1 MPTFG
6 LETNKKI
13 NMNSLVKSIV
23 LLFVMLSIQTE
34 SNAQGLRMP
43 AASSGQTL
51 VQDFGLGKITLTYS
65 RPNMKG
71 RKIFG
76 ALEPYDK
83 VWRTGANSATVIKFS
98 EAVTIEGKDIPAG
111 EYGLFTIPNKKEWT
125 VILSKT
131 SKTWGAYT
139 YSEAD
144 DYARFKVKPAEV
156 KASIETF
163 TMQFADVK
171 ATAAKL
177 HIMWENT
184 DVALNLTTSVDEKVM
199 ASIETAM
206 KAEKKPYFQAAQ
218 YYFENGKDLNTA
230 LTWFNEAEKADQ
242 KAPYIKLWKG
252 RLQLKMGDLAGAL
265 ATAQAGVTVATESK
279 NEEYIRL
286 NTQLIQEIKRKEKPS
301 NAGNATVVKRT
312 EGTGSSAVRGN

>member
-1 MPTFG
+1 MKT
-6 LETNKKI
+6 I
-13 NMNSLVKSIV
+13 IKSIV
-23 LLFVMLSIQTE
+23 LLIVILGFQIE
-34 SNAQGLRMP
+34 SDAQGLRMP

-51 VQDFGLGKITLTYS
+51 VQDFGLGKISLTYS

-98 EAVTIEGKDIPAG
+98 EAITIEGKEIPAG

-125 VILSKT
+125 IILSKT

-144 DYARFKVKPAEV
+144 DFARFKVKPTALKE
-156 KASIETF
+156 ALETF
-163 TMQFADVK
+163 TIQFSNVK
-171 ATAAKL
+171 TTSAKL

-184 DVALNLTTSVDEKVM
+184 DVALNLITSVDEKVM
-199 ASIETAM
+199 ASIDAAM
-206 KAEKKPYFQAAQ
+206 KTEKKPYFQAAQ
-218 YYFENGKDLNTA
+218 YYFENDKDPNIALN
-230 LTWFNEAEKADQ
+230 WFNEAEKADQ

-252 RLQLKMGDLAGAL
+252 RLQLKMGDVAGAQ
-265 ATAQAGVTVATESK
+265 ASAQAGINVATEAK

-286 NTQLIQEIKRKEKPS
+286 NTQLLKE
-301 NAGNATVVKRT
+301 ATSKAKASIPGPNTTTRTVTRT
-312 EGTGSSAVRGN
+312 ETRIEARPRN

>member
-1 MPTFG
+1 MKTM
-6 LETNKKI
+6 I
-13 NMNSLVKSIV
+13 KSIV
-23 LLFVMLSIQTE
+23 LLLVILGVNTV

-43 AASSGQTL
+43 APSSGQTL
-51 VQDFGLGKITLTYS
+51 VQDFALGKITLTYS

-98 EAVTIEGKDIPAG
+98 EAITIEGKEIPAG

-139 YSEAD
+139 YNEAD
-144 DYARFKVKPAEV
+144 DFARFKVKPKDLKETL
-156 KASIETF
+156 ETF
-163 TMQFADVK
+163 TIAFSDVK
-171 ATAAKL
+171 ATSAQL

-184 DVALNLTTSVDEKVM
+184 DVALNLTSSIDDKVM

-206 KAEKKPYFQAAQ
+206 KGEKKPYFQAAQ
-218 YYFENGKDLNTA
+218 YYFENNKDFNTA
-230 LTWFNEAEKADQ
+230 LSWFNEAEKADQ

-252 RLQLKMGDLAGAL
+252 RLQLKMGDVVGAM
-265 ATAQAGVTVATESK
+265 ASAQAGINVATETK

-286 NTQLIQEIKRKEKPS
+286 NTQLLKE
-301 NAGNATVVKRT
+301 ATNKAKESISGPNTSGKTVTRT
-312 EGTGSSAVRGN
+312 ETRIEARRN

>member
-1 MPTFG
+1 M
-6 LETNKKI
+6 
-13 NMNSLVKSIV
+13 KSIIKSIL
-23 LLFVMLSIQTE
+23 LLFVVLGFQAE

-65 RPNMKG
+65 RPSMKG

-98 EAVTIEGKDIPAG
+98 EPVTIEGKEIPAG

-131 SKTWGAYT
+131 AKTWGAYT

-144 DYARFKVKPAEV
+144 DFARFKVKPNSLKE
-156 KASIETF
+156 SMETF
-163 TMQFADVK
+163 TIQFSDIKTTSAQ
-171 ATAAKL
+171 L
-177 HIMWENT
+177 HMMWENT
-184 DVALNLTTSVDEKVM
+184 DVAINLTTSVDDKVM
-199 ASIETAM
+199 ASIDAAM
-206 KAEKKPYFQAAQ
+206 KTDRKPYFQAAQ
-218 YYFENGKDLNTA
+218 YYFENDKDLPTA
-230 LTWFNEAEKADQ
+230 LKWFNEAEKADQ

-252 RLQLKMGDLAGAL
+252 RLQLKMGDIAGAQES
-265 ATAQAGVTVATESK
+265 AAAGVKVATESK

-286 NTQLIQEIKRKEKPS
+286 NGQLLKEATNQAKAKVPS
-301 NAGNATVVKRT
+301 ANTTRTVTRT
-312 EGTGSSAVRGN
+312 ETRIEARPRN